1 MSIYSLL
8 LDTFGGSTF
17 GRISMII
24 LIDFLNLSWFQ
35 LLFNILVGR
44 ERMRQNICNIFHLI
58 SMFYYPSWL
67 FMISWTFPG
76 GSKRLLQNIY
86 NIFIWFFMF
95 FLLTNFMIKVP
106 AAVYWWFFN
115 FDLQKMV
122 ARTSSPDKRKTI
134 YSRSVFTPKQNEFT
148 GALWEVK
155 SQGGVGLG
163 GGFPV
168 LETSHT
174 QPRPTYHIFE
184 PLSKSIK
191 RNRQNLYYLHK
202 KVYLWKKQW

>member
-24 LIDFLNLSWFQ
+24 LIDFFILSWFQ

-44 ERMRQNICNIFHLI
+44 ERMRQNICNICHLI

-95 FLLTNFMIKVP
+95 FFLRISWLKCLRQYIDDFLILICKKWWPEPARPTNAKLSIRGPFSLRSK
-106 AAVYWWFFN
+106 
-115 FDLQKMV
+115 
-122 ARTSSPDKRKTI
+122 TSSQA
-134 YSRSVFTPKQNEFT
+134 RSE
-148 GALWEVK
+148 
-155 SQGGVGLG
+155 
-163 GGFPV
+163 
-168 LETSHT
+168 
-174 QPRPTYHIFE
+174 R
-184 PLSKSIK
+184 
-191 RNRQNLYYLHK
+191 
-202 KVYLWKKQW
+202 